1 MSIYTILFLS
11 GANSTC
17 HNQYTETKQL
27 ETMKRNEIVINMV
40 TKVWN
45 RENWVNLAKKG
56 INCRN
61 PVLKVS
67 ANNEGSET
75 PVSNINNLLL
85 SLQVPS
91 WVTQLYM
98 IAVFTAVSCRV
109 LAAAVLQYR
118 LIFCQP
124 ASTSLYFILQPR
136 YLRLFEHQKSQ
147 IDLKIIQQ
155 VLYLTLK
162 VIKCK
167 KSTKIWQEDES

>member
-1 MSIYTILFLS
+1 MKNDYVLRTPFFLVHPV
-11 GANSTC
+11 GVR
-17 HNQYTETKQL
+17 KQL
-27 ETMKRNEIVINMV
+27 MIRNAGEQH
-40 TKVWN
+40 
-45 RENWVNLAKKG
+45 
-56 INCRN
+56 
-61 PVLKVS
+61 
-67 ANNEGSET
+67 
-75 PVSNINNLLL
+75 NINNLFL

-109 LAAAVLQYR
+109 VAAAVLQYR

-124 ASTSLYFILQPR
+124 SSTSLYFILQPR